1 MSPELLEAAD
11 ESAAV
16 ELLHELGCTDGLPVV
31 VPTPERVDRMVL
43 ATGLDPD
50 LVLGPLGPSMGAAT
64 VEKVAV
70 AAVMAGCLPD
80 HAPVVVAAVRAVA
93 DQRFDLSEV
102 QATTHAISPLVLVN
116 GPVRAAVGLA
126 SGFGAL
132 GHGHR
137 ANVSIGRALRL
148 ALVNI
153 GGGRP
158 GVSDMA
164 LLGHPGKLGACLA
177 EDEGASPWEPMHV
190 ALGFD
195 ADESV
200 VTVVGTEAPHSVM
213 AVTDGDD
220 PSSPERIVDAVA
232 AAFSAVSTNNAL
244 LRGGVG
250 VVVLNPEHAAAL
262 AGAGWSRADVAAAIH
277 ERAGNPRARLARA
290 VPAFAG
296 SGDPDDFLRC
306 FETPDDVLLLVAG
319 GGGLYSVVFPTWCA
333 GGHRNRAISVPIE
346 LDQACAVPGLDR

>member
-1 MSPELLEAAD
+1 MSADLLEAAD
-11 ESAAV
+11 ESSAV

-31 VPTPERVDRMVL
+31 VPTTERVDRMVL
-43 ATGLDPD
+43 ATGLDAD
-50 LVLGPLGPSMGAAT
+50 LVLGQVGPSMGAAT
-64 VEKVAV
+64 VEKVAI

-80 HAPVVVAAVRAVA
+80 HAPVLVAAVRAVA
-93 DQRFDLSEV
+93 DERFDLSEV
-102 QATTHAISPLVLVN
+102 QATTHAIAPLILVN
-116 GPVRAAVGLA
+116 GPVRTAVGLA

-148 ALVNI
+148 ALINI

-177 EDEGASPWEPMHV
+177 EAEESSPWEPLHV

-195 ADESV
+195 AEQSV

-220 PSSPERIVDAVA
+220 PASPDRIVDAVV

-244 LRGGVG
+244 LRGGAG
-250 VVVLNPEHAAAL
+250 VVVLNPEHAAVL
-262 AGAGWSRADVAAAIH
+262 AGAGWSRADVAAAVH
-277 ERAGNPRARLARA
+277 ERAGNPRSRLARA

-306 FETPDDVLLLVAG
+306 FETPADVLVLVAG

-333 GGHRNRAISVPIE
+333 GGHRNRAISVPVE
-346 LDQACAVPGLDR
+346 LDQACEIPGLG